1 MKNNSI
7 RKYQWYFITLIAF
20 CVLLLLLNG
29 YLLNRVSKSNK
40 LNNDYIGYQNEISL
54 KDSFIRFYLSRSII
68 SKQGINQQLQSLKL
82 YTLASDTVQFTD
94 IDHLKNTKQITSQN
108 KVLVVFFPKYTCPT
122 CYNLSALKIIS
133 EGSDF
138 SILVISTLE
147 NIIDAKNSFSQIGIE
162 ANYFGYSPT
171 VSMPLAD
178 YEDPCIF
185 LWNYENKSY
194 SNLLF
199 FPKQVTKEMIGYYI
213 GLIH

>member
-1 MKNNSI
+1 MLPRSVEPVFPG
-7 RKYQWYFITLIAF
+7 RREHPQLRLYFL
-20 CVLLLLLNG
+20 VLW
-29 YLLNRVSKSNK
+29 
-40 LNNDYIGYQNEISL
+40 
-54 KDSFIRFYLSRSII
+54 
-68 SKQGINQQLQSLKL
+68 
-82 YTLASDTVQFTD
+82 TD
-94 IDHLKNTKQITSQN
+94 
-108 KVLVVFFPKYTCPT
+108 
-122 CYNLSALKIIS
+122 
-133 EGSDF
+133 SDF